1 VSLTKFLELDN
12 KLVSRRLGSA
22 EPTVQLLDLRREKTA
37 SEASD
42 WSLTVKPK
50 QGKTYILVLAIGA
63 SEYYGPNRNGDGFSE
78 AELRRHHKT
87 FETNAHVYR
96 SHVNKDPKKSFGRV
110 VRSFYNED
118 MHRVELVL
126 EIDDTK
132 APDVASKIRE
142 GRDVAVSMGCRI
154 KFDVCSICGN
164 KAPSRAQYCD
174 HAKKQL
180 NEILDDGRIVFV
192 DNPSPVFFDISV
204 VWRPADKTGYMMKK
218 VAWDGGLEFIGS
230 SAQLAEKVATQ
241 ALLSELLSKAADID
255 KYVEGVGFGL
265 GETAP
270 HTEEVS
276 GDGKLLAGWVKNI
289 VPKVLSN
296 YRPVDNEDLG
306 WLSGKKFPEVL
317 GTLSDMGVLLTTSE
331 FLRFLVRTL
340 TGKDVPLGVVEKLI
354 SVQGDL
360 LKLMAK
366 HPELASSVMDTG
378 LFSPREDADSEV
390 REKAASW
397 SRHRDWRAEGL
408 VKLAIS
414 PAFKPDGPYD
424 GGQMSTVPV
433 IDEATGKTYYTT
445 GSAIRQGKEMHELGL
460 GAAAVGGL
468 GLAAITNMALR
479 GAVKDRGFRWLSAAL
494 PGAAAFAAMRPNSIQ
509 VRDDLVVPDST
520 SFVERTAAYIPTLA
534 VLSAADRVGVR
545 AYRGSRLP
553 SDLVKL
559 GAPHPVLGTQAD
571 FEATALALGRYLLT

>member
-1 VSLTKFLELDN
+1 MSLTKFLELDDR
-12 KLVSRRLGSA
+12 LVSRSLGSA
-22 EPTVQLLDLRREKTA
+22 EPTVRLLELGREKTA
-37 SEASD
+37 SQASD
-42 WSLTVKPK
+42 WALSIKPK
-50 QGKTYILVLAIGA
+50 AGKTYILVLAIGA
-63 SEYYGPNRNGDGFSE
+63 SEYYGANRNGDGFSE

-126 EIDDTK
+126 EIDNDK
-132 APDVASKIRE
+132 APDIADKIRD

-164 KAPSRAQYCD
+164 KAPSRAQYCS
-174 HAKKQL
+174 HAKNQL
-180 NEILDDGRIVFV
+180 NQILDNGQLVFV

-218 VAWDGGLEFIGS
+218 VAWDGPPEFIGS
-230 SAQLAEKVATQ
+230 SASLAEKVATQ
-241 ALLSELLSKAADID
+241 ELLSGLLSKAADID

-265 GETAP
+265 GERAP
-270 HTEEVS
+270 HTQEIS

-317 GTLSDMGVLLTTSE
+317 GTLSEMGVLLTTSE
-331 FLRFLVRTL
+331 FLRFLVKTL
-340 TGKDVPLGVVEKLI
+340 TGKDVPIGVVEKLI

-360 LKLMAK
+360 LSLMAK

-378 LFSPREDADSEV
+378 LFSPREGPDPEV
-390 REKAASW
+390 QEKAAAW
-397 SRHRDWRAEGL
+397 LPHRDWRPDGL

-414 PAFKPDGPYD
+414 PAYKPAGPYD
-424 GGQMSTVPV
+424 GGQMSTIPV
-433 IDEATGKTYYTT
+433 VDEATGKTYYTT
-445 GSAIRQGKEMHELGL
+445 GSAVRQGKELHELDL
-460 GAAAVGGL
+460 GAAAIGGL
-468 GLAAITNMALR
+468 GLAAMTNLALR
-479 GAVKDRGFRWLSAAL
+479 GAVKDRGFRWLGAAL
-494 PGAAAFAAMRPNSIQ
+494 PGAAAFAAMRPNSVQ
-509 VRDDLVVPDST
+509 VRDDLVVPDAT
-520 SFVERTAAYIPTLA
+520 SFVERTAACVPTQA
-534 VLSAADRVGVR
+534 VLSAADRLGVR
-545 AYRGSRLP
+545 AYSPRRLP
-553 SDLVKL
+553 AGIVKFA
-559 GAPHPVLGTQAD
+559 APHPVLGIQAD
-571 FEATALALGRYLLT
+571 FEATAHALGRYLFT